1 MRAEVPTASFETARL
16 NKLDELGLAGPAFD
30 SQLQPVV
37 ALLAK
42 SIGVPIAL
50 VSIVGED
57 RQWFRARTGLDL
69 EGTPRDEAFCNHCIK
84 QDDIFVVT
92 DAAADARFADFPI
105 VTGQHAVRFYAGA
118 PIVVDG
124 QVLGSV
130 CVLDRKSRE
139 FGEPEHK
146 LLQDAAVVI
155 ADTLKASSAGH
166 MVDGDT
172 AGNGDALEA
181 EFHELIRSDADA
193 FRFFHDFALDGVW
206 YRDLD
211 FPERHWVSPRFKEV
225 FGYEEHEMG
234 NLRDWWRQAI
244 HPEDLETA
252 LGNFENHLEDPAKP
266 YVQDAR
272 YRHRDGSTVWIRCR
286 GLIIRDSTGKP
297 RRMIGSHTDI
307 TNLKNLEHSATE
319 RARLM
324 TAILDAANEGIM
336 LFEGVWN
343 GQGQVED
350 LVFREANPASLA
362 ITGRSRDEL
371 IGARLSETFPG
382 NFETGIFLHYKRALE
397 TMEPVQFEI
406 HYQHEGLDHWFM
418 VRAAP
423 SSKRLLVVTFVD
435 ISALKRANVELE
447 RRSAE
452 MRFILDTIPVRV
464 WLKDLEGKILRLNKA
479 AADSVSMPLDQ
490 VEGVSASELMPDSFE
505 RYLIEDR
512 RVVETGEPIRGLLER
527 FDAIESHKGWVR
539 TDKYPLPGEL
549 GHGQGVIVVS
559 VDVTNEQTALNNL
572 EIANS
577 SLKQF
582 ASLASHD
589 LQAPLRQITF
599 LADFLVEDHAD
610 EMSSEAVETVLR
622 IQKIAGTMRTLVRDL
637 LSFSSDPISQDN
649 LEPVP
654 IRELLEAV
662 ARELEPDLSEQQAEL
677 SVKLPAVKV
686 LATNTILRQVMLNLI
701 GNSLK
706 FRSEATPIVAVK
718 GRKRG
723 SMLEIVVEDNGIGLK
738 PELHDTAF
746 RLFGRAH
753 HKAVSGN
760 GIGLAFCRKAVT
772 AFGGTISIDPDYE
785 KGCRVIMSLA
795 VV

>member
-1 MRAEVPTASFETARL
+1 MPLVGLESARL
-16 NKLDELGLAGPAFD
+16 KKLDELGLTGPAVD
-30 SQLQPVV
+30 TQLQPIV
-37 ALLAK
+37 ALLAR
-42 SIGVPIAL
+42 SIDVPIAL
-50 VSIVGED
+50 VTIIGENS
-57 RQWFRARTGLDL
+57 QWFRAKIGLELD
-69 EGTPRDEAFCNHCIK
+69 GTPRDEAFCNHCIR
-84 QDDIFVVT
+84 QDNVFVVS
-92 DAAADARFADFPI
+92 DATRDPRFSHFPT
-105 VTGQHAVRFYAGA
+105 VAGDTAVRFYAGA
-118 PIVVDG
+118 PIFVDG
-124 QVLGSV
+124 AAVGSV
-130 CVLDRKSRE
+130 CVLDRKVRDINVAE
-139 FGEPEHK
+139 RK
-146 LLQDAAVVI
+146 QLQDAAAVI
-155 ADTLKASSAGH
+155 ADIMEAALPRPVANAPSPNTGH
-166 MVDGDT
+166 Y
-172 AGNGDALEA
+172 LEA
-181 EFHELIRSDADA
+181 EFQELIRSDSDA
-193 FRFFHDFALDGVW
+193 FRFFQESSLDGVW
-206 YRDLD
+206 YWDLEN
-211 FPERHWVSPRFKEV
+211 PESEWLSPRFKEV
-225 FGYEEHEMG
+225 FGYEDHEME
-234 NLRDWWRQAI
+234 NSPRWWQQAI
-244 HPEDLETA
+244 HPDDLVTA
-252 LGNFENHLEDPAKP
+252 MRNFEEHRDDPRKP
-266 YVQDAR
+266 YIQDVR

-297 RRMIGSHTDI
+297 RRMFGAHTDI
-307 TNLKNLEHSATE
+307 TALKNLERSATE
-319 RARLM
+319 RASLVS
-324 TAILDAANEGIM
+324 AILDAADEGIM

-343 GQGQVED
+343 GEGQVED
-350 LVFREANPASLA
+350 LVFREANPASLG

-371 IGARLSETFPG
+371 IGERLSKAFPG

-397 TMEPVQFEI
+397 TMESVQFEI

-447 RRSAE
+447 RRGAE

-479 AADSVSMPLDQ
+479 AADSVSLPVDE
-490 VEGVSASELMPDSFE
+490 VEGVSTSELMPDSFE

-539 TDKYPLPGEL
+539 TDKYPLPEEL

-559 VDVTNEQTALNNL
+559 VDVTSEQTALNNL

-610 EMSSEAVETVLR
+610 EMSEEAVETLLR
-622 IQKIAGTMRTLVRDL
+622 IQKVVGTMRTLVRDL
-637 LSFSSDPISQDN
+637 LSFSSDPISQDR

-654 IRELLEAV
+654 VRELLKAV
-662 ARELEPDLSEQQAEL
+662 AQELEPDLSELQAEL

-706 FRSEATPIVAVK
+706 FRSEAAPIVAVK
-718 GRKRG
+718 GRKLG

-772 AFGGTISIDPDYE
+772 AFGGTIYIDPDYS
-785 KGCRVIMSLA
+785 KGCRIIMSLA
-795 VV
+795 LV